1 MKTIIKVV
9 LVVVIAGSVLFM
21 IPDLALPL
29 YDAIDG
35 FLGTGIVMLVQS
47 VYSIIPE
54 EVLTLGAMQMGVL
67 GVRLILGYL
76 GVAHK

>member
-21 IPDLALPL
+21 IPDLAVPL
-29 YDAIDG
+29 YDAIDE